1 MELQV
6 NEERYFSK
14 LSLFKFILLFL
25 LSIVVS
31 AILVVPYGILTMTL
45 PPFAASEALL
55 VFLSSF
61 GLYLGVMVLIWW
73 WSLTR
78 EDRYLIMKPAPAR
91 SSRHIGFILAPFL
104 LGLPVNILYILL
116 LERLAPD
123 FLEKMMDAGN
133 LPENFLA
140 SPDPL
145 SLILLF
151 LAVVVMA
158 PIVEEI
164 AFRGVLYNLLNL
176 TMPLWLSA
184 VISSAIFGLLHGTTF
199 LQTAIIGFILAFVYQ
214 VTGDLKMAMLGHALN
229 NFLAFL
235 QAVLLSQG
243 IIAEGQTSEVI
254 FTSLLLVMGLTMIIA
269 SVSYFRRNKL
279 SAIYND
285 RSPIYKHE
293 IWASQTMNRPLSNP
307 PTQNI
312 FQA

>member
-1 MELQV
+1 MELQI
-6 NEERYFSK
+6 NEDQYFTK

-25 LSIVVS
+25 LSIVVGV
-31 AILVVPYGILTMTL
+31 ILVIPYGFLTMTM

-61 GLYLGVMVLIWW
+61 GLYLGVMVFIWW

-78 EDRYLIMKPAPAR
+78 EDRRLIMKPAPAR
-91 SSRHIGFILAPFL
+91 SSRHIGFVLAPFL
-104 LGLPVNILYILL
+104 LGLPVNILYVLL

-123 FLEKMMDAGN
+123 FLERMLDAGN

-140 SPDPL
+140 SPDPV

-199 LQTAIIGFILAFVYQ
+199 LQTAVIGFVLAFVYQ
-214 VTGDLKMAMLGHALN
+214 VTGDLKMAMLGHAVN

-243 IIAEGQTSEVI
+243 IIAEGQTSELI
-254 FTSLLLVMGLTMIIA
+254 LTSLLLILGLIMIIA
-269 SVSYFRRNKL
+269 AVSYVRRNQL

-285 RSPIYKHE
+285 RAPIYKHE
-293 IWASQTMNRPLSNP
+293 IWAARTMTNP
-307 PTQNI
+307 
-312 FQA
+312 